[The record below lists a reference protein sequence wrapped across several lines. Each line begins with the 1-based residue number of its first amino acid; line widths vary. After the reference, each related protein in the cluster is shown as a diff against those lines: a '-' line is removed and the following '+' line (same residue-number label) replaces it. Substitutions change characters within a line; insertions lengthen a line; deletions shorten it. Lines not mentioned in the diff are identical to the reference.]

1 MYQKTL
7 IYDIY
12 PILMTKVNVSAT
24 VGMSATVDAMSAT
37 VDAMSAI
44 VGNVRNSGGNVRNSG
59 EIEYAV
65 RHSRLENVIHNFA

>member
-12 PILMTKVNVSAT
+12 PRLMTKVNVSAT
-24 VGMSATVDAMSAT
+24 VGMSVTV
-37 VDAMSAI
+37 
-44 VGNVRNSGGNVRNSG
+44 GKVRNSGGNVRDSGRNVCNSG

-65 RHSRLENVIHNFA
+65 RNSKLEKVIHNFA